1 MTKNEKKNTI
11 ISTKN
16 EKIDTLNFSK
26 NKISFFQD
34 MISKSTLSV
43 QKYKNMDIITA
54 NELNKYTLVLEDLY
68 KDLNNLNII
77 ISKKKVDFNDIINK
91 LQKINN
97 ELSNL
102 FKSYGTSDF
111 NDLITVAL
119 GSNFTNS
126 LKLILGKKLRIK
138 AKQQK

>member
-26 NKISFFQD
+26 NKISFFQN

-54 NELNKYTLVLEDLY
+54 NELNKYTLALEDLY

-77 ISKKKVDFNDIINK
+77 ISKKKVDFNDIINN
-91 LQKINN
+91 LQNINYN
-97 ELSNL
+97 
-102 FKSYGTSDF
+102 
-111 NDLITVAL
+111 
-119 GSNFTNS
+119 
-126 LKLILGKKLRIK
+126 
-138 AKQQK
+138 

>member
-26 NKISFFQD
+26 NKISFFQN

-54 NELNKYTLVLEDLY
+54 NELNKYTLALEDLY

-77 ISKKKVDFNDIINK
+77 ISKK
-91 LQKINN
+91 
-97 ELSNL
+97 
-102 FKSYGTSDF
+102 
-111 NDLITVAL
+111 
-119 GSNFTNS
+119 
-126 LKLILGKKLRIK
+126 R
-138 AKQQK
+138 